1 MTRTPARVIQEPRC
15 LSKARTYDPLIKS
28 HYIRAETTARQSASK
43 YFAPPIVKMFVEGAS
58 IREIAATKN
67 LRTERVRQIIRH
79 AACQAIPEAGYT
91 AFGKLTERVFEAILR
106 NNAYPAYSEDQI
118 KLLAGRGQPVELFT
132 RPRTREQIFE
142 LAAIK
147 LRAVV

>member
-15 LSKARTYDPLIKS
+15 LSKARTY
-28 HYIRAETTARQSASK
+28 ETTARQSASK

-147 LRAVV
+147 LRAVDARFLR